1 MQQVSSWNEGGKGSK
16 IYWGLQQERKVC
28 TVKTFKVRFAER
40 LCLYTSQPEFN
51 ERYEPWISF
60 GDNMIEVT
68 PLLKRGREGIGT
80 VSLTHLYTHTHTHTH
95 PFIQGV
101 LDPPKSPSSQP
112 EHKALTPDGP
122 LVTMDWR
129 SGGGGLGKDSTAK
142 AYLQNPVGRGGCLRG
157 GTRGRGLWK
166 KIMPL
171 PVAEI

>member
-1 MQQVSSWNEGGKGSK
+1 MRGGKGSK
-16 IYWGLQQERKVC
+16 IYWGLQHERKFC
-28 TVKTFKVRFAER
+28 TVNTFKVRFAER
-40 LCLYTSQPEFN
+40 LCPYTFQPEFN

-60 GDNMIEVT
+60 GDNMTDVP
-68 PLLKRGREGIGT
+68 PLLKREQEGTGT
-80 VSLTHLYTHTHTHTH
+80 ASFLHTYTHTH

-142 AYLQNPVGRGGCLRG
+142 AYVQNPVGRGGLGLRG

-166 KIMPL
+166 KNYAFACCRNIKHKHRIL
-171 PVAEI
+171 